1 MPNVQ
6 PGEGL
11 PLVDYH
17 ILSLLHDRN
26 ANFLGLGLRHR
37 EITVLPKYFV
47 VDNGVFSAR
56 SGFFCFCFLKWSIDG
71 IVLYQQLALRSIHI
85 PSNSDV
91 SLAASVIVIRAQYFV
106 MTNAF
111 AKNRRE

>member
-11 PLVDYH
+11 PLVDCH
-17 ILSLLHDRN
+17 ILSLLHGRN

-37 EITVLPKYFV
+37 EITVLPKCFV

-56 SGFFCFCFLKWSIDG
+56 SVVVFWLFFLKWSIDG
-71 IVLYQQLALRSIHI
+71 IVLYQ
-85 PSNSDV
+85 
-91 SLAASVIVIRAQYFV
+91 
-106 MTNAF
+106 
-111 AKNRRE
+111 